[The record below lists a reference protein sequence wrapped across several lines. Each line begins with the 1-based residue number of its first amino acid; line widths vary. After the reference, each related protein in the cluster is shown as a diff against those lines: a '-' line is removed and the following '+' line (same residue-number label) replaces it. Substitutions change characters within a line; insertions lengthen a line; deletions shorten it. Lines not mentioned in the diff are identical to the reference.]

1 MTKDIHDVI
10 CPFCG
15 TLCDDLVITVTDDGK
30 KILNVENACAI
41 GAEKFL
47 HSQASDRVTRPRK
60 LLEDGSHVDITY
72 DEAIEYTAQ
81 MLANAKKPTMYG
93 WSSTS
98 CEAQSVGHHIAEEVG
113 ALVDNTAAVCHGT
126 TLIAVQNVGIPSCTL
141 GEVKNRADRVIF
153 WGCNPA
159 HAHPRHMSRYSIFP
173 RGYFTGKGHSNRK
186 IIVVD
191 PRKTDSSKMADVFVQ
206 IKQGYD
212 YELLQALRAAVRGE
226 KITGDEVA
234 GVPTK
239 QIYETADLL
248 KSGRFGVIFFGMGVT
263 QSLGKDHNIDAAIC
277 LTKDLNNYTKFSI
290 IAMRGHYNVT
300 GSGQVLGWQFGFPY
314 SVDLS
319 RGFARYN
326 PGETGTVEV
335 LKRKEVDAVFV
346 LGSDPGAHFPM
357 LCNQTIADLPSVA
370 VDPHITPTT
379 EICKVHVPVAFVGVE
394 VGGNCYRMDNVPIE
408 SRKVV
413 EPPEGMLTDEQFL
426 KAVLSRVKELRATQS
441 ASASS
446 KVSGSEGI
454 KA

>member
-1 MTKDIHDVI
+1 MTKTITDVI

-15 TLCDDLVITVTDDGK
+15 TLCDDLVVITDDEGK

-47 HSQASDRVTRPRK
+47 HCSEHDHRVTRPQK
-60 LLEDGSHVDITY
+60 LQEDGSFKEISY

-81 MLANAKKPTMYG
+81 MLAKAKKPSMYG

-98 CEAQSVGHHIAEEVG
+98 CEAQSVGHEIAEKCG

-126 TLIAVQNVGIPSCTL
+126 TLIALQNVGVPSCTL
-141 GEVKNRADRVIF
+141 GEVKNRADVVIF

-173 RGYFTGKGHSNRK
+173 RGFFTGKGQKQRK

-191 PRKTDSSKMADVFVQ
+191 PRPTDTASLADIHLQVE
-206 IKQGYD
+206 QGYD
-212 YELLQALRAAVRGE
+212 YELLQGLRAAVRGQE
-226 KITGDEVA
+226 MSGDVVA
-234 GVPTK
+234 GIPKEKV
-239 QIYETADLL
+239 YEAAELL
-248 KSGRFGVIFFGMGVT
+248 KTARFGVIFFGMGVT
-263 QSLGKDHNIDAAIC
+263 QSLGKDHNIDAAIM
-277 LTKDLNNYTKFSI
+277 LTKDLNDYSKYSI
-290 IAMRGHYNVT
+290 MAMRGHYNVT

-326 PGETGTVEV
+326 PGETGTIEV
-335 LKRKEVDAVFV
+335 LKRKEIDAFFC

-357 LCNQTIADLPSVA
+357 MCVKEIASLPSVA
-370 VDPHITPTT
+370 VDPHTTPTT
-379 EICKVHVPVAFVGVE
+379 GVCKVHVPVAVVGVE
-394 VGGNCYRMDNVPIE
+394 VGGNCYRMDNVPID

-413 EPPEGMLTDEQFL
+413 EPPEGMMTDQQFL
-426 KAVLSRVKELRATQS
+426 EAVLKRVTEL
-441 ASASS
+441 
-446 KVSGSEGI
+446 
-454 KA
+454 KAN